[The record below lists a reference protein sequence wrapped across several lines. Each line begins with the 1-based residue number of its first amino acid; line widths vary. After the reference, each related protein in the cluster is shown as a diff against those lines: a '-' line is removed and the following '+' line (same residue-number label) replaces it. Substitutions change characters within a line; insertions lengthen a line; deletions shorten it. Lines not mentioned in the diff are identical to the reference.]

1 MTPFSSIE
9 TPAVLVD
16 EAKLEA
22 NLLAMQQKADAN
34 GVSLRPH
41 VKTHKSLEIGRRQLA
56 HGATGL
62 TVASVDEAL
71 VFLSGDVASITIARP
86 VVDVRKFQRLFSHPA
101 AKHADLSIVV
111 DSEQG
116 CEAVSVAAKA
126 SGLIV
131 GLLLKIDVGLHRCGL
146 LPSDLRLG
154 GLVQRIV
161 EDPKL
166 EFRGL
171 LSHAGHAYA
180 AQSSTEAAA
189 IAEEERTAILGARD
203 ALEAVGIDVP
213 VVSVGATPTVL
224 ACNDFSGITEIRP
237 GNYVFLDLLP
247 VRAGV
252 ASVQDVSL
260 TVLATVI
267 SKNAQYFIT
276 DAGSK
281 TLSSDAGVHGMTGT
295 SGFGCAYP
303 VDHYLEE
310 DNELKVDKVSEE
322 HGMIL
327 RAGHRLEVGD
337 QVRIIPNHACPVANL
352 AREYN
357 LIGKDGISTFP
368 VDATKCSR

>member
-1 MTPFSSIE
+1 MTLFPSIE
-9 TPAVLVD
+9 TPAVVVD

-22 NLLAMQQKADAN
+22 NLQAMQQKANAN
-34 GVSLRPH
+34 GISLRPH

-56 HGATGL
+56 HGAVGL

-71 VFLSGDVASITIARP
+71 VFLAGGVTSITIARP
-86 VVDVRKFQRLFSHPA
+86 VVDGRKFGRLFSHPA
-101 AKHADLSIVV
+101 AQHADLSIVV
-111 DSEQG
+111 DSELG

-126 SGLIV
+126 SGLFV
-131 GLLLKIDVGLHRCGL
+131 GVMLKIDVGLHRCGV
-146 LPSDLRLG
+146 LPSDIRLP
-154 GLVQRIV
+154 GLVQQIV
-161 EDPKL
+161 KDAKL

-180 AQSSTEAAA
+180 AQSSIEAAA
-189 IAEEERTAILGARD
+189 IAEEERVTILGVRD
-203 ALEAVGIDVP
+203 ALEDLGVEVP

-224 ACNDFSGITEIRP
+224 SCKDFSGITEIRP
-237 GNYVFLDLLP
+237 GNYAFLDLLP

-267 SKNAQYFIT
+267 SKNAQYYIT

-303 VDHYLEE
+303 VDQYLEE
-310 DNELKVDKVSEE
+310 DSELKVDKVSEE

-327 RAGHRLEVGD
+327 RAGNRLQVGD

-352 AREYN
+352 AREYY
-357 LIGKDGISTFP
+357 LIGENGISTLP
-368 VDATKCSR
+368 VDASKCSR